1 MGRNPHCPLFLVACA
16 LRRLRTTPRKS
27 KVKAAVKIGSGGG
40 NSARP
45 RGDQVAAFFVW
56 ALQSYPRHKVGK
68 ERRPNTAPLAD
79 STSARVIVLTFLPRC
94 SLSNSPASPK
104 ERTDGTE
111 STDGSSTSPR
121 LGQADTGEIQTPN
134 CCYAYCIAQ

>member
-68 ERRPNTAPLAD
+68 ERGAKQCTTCRFHFGARHRPNISSSL
-79 STSARVIVLTFLPRC
+79 LPVWLPSKLRGAHRQHRQYRRFVDI
-94 SLSNSPASPK
+94 ASPMPS
-104 ERTDGTE
+104 RY
-111 STDGSSTSPR
+111 R
-121 LGQADTGEIQTPN
+121 
-134 CCYAYCIAQ
+134 